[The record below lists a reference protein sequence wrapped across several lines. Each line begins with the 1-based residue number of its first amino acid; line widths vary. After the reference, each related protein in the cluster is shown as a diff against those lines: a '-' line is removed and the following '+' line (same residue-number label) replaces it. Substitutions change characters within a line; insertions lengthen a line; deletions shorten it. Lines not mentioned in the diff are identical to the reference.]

1 MSYFAEYNPQK
12 NEIIISLG
20 GEDYHLMVTCTASF
34 YIPEASIHKPVD
46 GDAFVF
52 NAWKRLDVDPR
63 DRRQDLETHLF
74 FTGSQ
79 LLALLETCGMEN
91 AVNLET
97 IDKLSPTLSTSFQA
111 ARIKLNT
118 AQNQ

>member
-1 MSYFAEYNPQK
+1 MAYVAALKPDK
-12 NEIIISLG
+12 NEIIITLG

-34 YIPEASIHKPVD
+34 YIPEASICKPGH

-52 NAWKRLDVDPR
+52 NSWKRLDADPR

-79 LLALLETCGMEN
+79 LLSLLETCGMEN
-91 AVNLET
+91 TANLE
-97 IDKLSPTLSTSFQA
+97 IIEQLSPTLSRSFQT
-111 ARIKLNT
+111 ARIK
-118 AQNQ
+118 